1 MDSLFPLVQSLI
13 PESTSANSFNTLSAL
28 YNSRNGRE
36 ERGLLVEKEGP
47 ACQAESL
54 WTPSSLPP
62 LPLLTP
68 SGVLEPGPG
77 GGRVQSHTQRL
88 PVLGPSQIFYAAL

>member
-36 ERGLLVEKEGP
+36 ERGLKTERKNKRKCVKKGYL
-47 ACQAESL
+47 ACLHLYQ
-54 WTPSSLPP
+54 
-62 LPLLTP
+62 
-68 SGVLEPGPG
+68 
-77 GGRVQSHTQRL
+77 
-88 PVLGPSQIFYAAL
+88 